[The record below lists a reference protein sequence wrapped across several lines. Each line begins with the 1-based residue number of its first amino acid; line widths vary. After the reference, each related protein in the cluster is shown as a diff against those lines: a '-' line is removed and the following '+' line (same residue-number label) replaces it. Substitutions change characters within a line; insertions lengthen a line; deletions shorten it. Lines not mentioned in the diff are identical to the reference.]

1 MALLFRLIRFILPL
15 LLIYLVY
22 QVMGS
27 LLYYLRASG
36 YSGGR
41 SRYYGQRDEGASTG
55 KEGTYQRSDPYSVLG
70 CTPSSSDEEVRICYR
85 KMVARYHPDK
95 FIGQELDQEFIDLAT
110 EKFKQIQDAYDH
122 IKKMRG
128 MA

>member
-22 QVMGS
+22 QVMGN

-36 YSGGR
+36 YNRGR
-41 SRYYGQRDEGASTG
+41 SEYYGERNKGTSTEKG
-55 KEGTYQRSDPYSVLG
+55 GPYHKSDPYSVLG
-70 CTPSSSDEEVRICYR
+70 CTSSSSDEEIRVCYR

>member
-36 YSGGR
+36 YNRGR
-41 SRYYGQRDEGASTG
+41 SRYYGERDEGPSTG
-55 KEGTYQRSDPYSVLG
+55 KGGAYQRSDPYSVLG
-70 CTPSSSDEEVRICYR
+70 CTSASSDEEVRICYR
-85 KMVARYHPDK
+85 KMVVRYHPDK